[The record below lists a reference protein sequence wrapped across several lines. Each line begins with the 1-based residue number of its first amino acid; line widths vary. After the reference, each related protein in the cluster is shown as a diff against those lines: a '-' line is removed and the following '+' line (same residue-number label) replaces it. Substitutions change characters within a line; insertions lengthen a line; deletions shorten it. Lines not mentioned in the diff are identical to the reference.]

1 MAGHFFDDFQSSS
14 ISFATTS
21 LRISVVEFFTFHSPN
36 LAIIREKRTPRIF
49 GFENSDGK
57 RYRKI
62 LCCAKPLNVI

>member
-36 LAIIREKRTPRIF
+36 LAIIPEKRTPRIF
-49 GFENSDGK
+49 GLKIVTERGIGK
-57 RYRKI
+57 SYVV
-62 LCCAKPLNVI
+62 LNL